1 MTISIEEENNLL
13 INIIYYNITYLS
25 KFKWNWILSIYDIQY
40 SFLIFILVKIIIF
53 KIYGKRLYHESN

>member
-25 KFKWNWILSIYDIQY
+25 KFKWNWILSIYDIIH
-40 SFLIFILVKIIIF
+40 FLF
-53 KIYGKRLYHESN
+53 LY